1 MIRWLTS
8 RLAQSIMGRVVGMSR
23 DQGGS
28 RTVQQAIESAAHT
41 GTQQARNCSTHQLLL
56 TMLTRYML
64 YILGGVLIL
73 NSFQLQEQGVSRLV
87 CTPLCFMVCKDRGA
101 AAQAWEQTWLFMCVA
116 QCTVLADWCL
126 QALAWLACRQHRYWR
141 SCSRTRLPS

>member
-56 TMLTRYML
+56 TMPSSYMH
-64 YILGGVLIL
+64 YILGGVLSL

-87 CTPLCFMVCKDRGA
+87 CTPLCFMVLTRTGVQLPRHGSRHGCS
-101 AAQAWEQTWLFMCVA
+101 